1 MSEGSPTLYDAL
13 GLTPEASREKIQK
26 KCKKMVRS
34 VRESD
39 SKNSEKNELI
49 RFIKKSR
56 DTLIDSKSRE
66 EYDRTIGIETLQK
79 EKSVQNDTFSGL
91 MESISPLVSSLHD
104 SIHNSVEPTGINS
117 GMVPYLSNQHNPFG
131 GLIGNLFGNDMSIP
145 GMPEELTSSMS
156 TIKPGGFHVM
166 EYTRVRNEDGGFDEY
181 GFTREGDTNNDCVKE
196 KRFHKR
202 S

>member
-1 MSEGSPTLYDAL
+1 MSGGSPNLYDAL
-13 GLTPEASREKIQK
+13 GLTPEASREKIRK
-26 KCKKMVRS
+26 TCKKMVRS

-66 EYDRTIGIETLQK
+66 EYDRTIGIETLT
-79 EKSVQNDTFSGL
+79 EETHIQNDPLSTFMGS
-91 MESISPLVSSLHD
+91 MSPLISSVHG
-104 SIHNSVEPTGINS
+104 SINNAMEPVGINS
-117 GMVPYLSNQHNPFG
+117 GMVPYNSIQQNPFNS
-131 GLIGNLFGNDMSIP
+131 LIGNIFGSDISRSVI
-145 GMPEELTSSMS
+145 PEELISSMG
-156 TIKPGGFHVM
+156 TIKSGGFHVM
-166 EYTRVRNEDGGFDEY
+166 EYTRVRNEDGSFDEY
-181 GFTREGDTNNDCVKE
+181 GFTKEGDANSDCVKE